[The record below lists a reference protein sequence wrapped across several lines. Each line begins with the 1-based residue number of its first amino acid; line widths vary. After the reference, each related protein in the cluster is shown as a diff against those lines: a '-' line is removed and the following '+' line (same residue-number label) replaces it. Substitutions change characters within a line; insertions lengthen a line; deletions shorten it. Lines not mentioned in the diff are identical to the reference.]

1 MIHYENIMTQI
12 WKQHMTHFNQHIH
25 LLIHKRIH
33 HGNAEF
39 DLADDGPNLPLD
51 LFTLYTVC
59 VLFNVYMYNVSNCT
73 YHSVQ

>member
-1 MIHYENIMTQI
+1 
-12 WKQHMTHFNQHIH
+12 MTHFNQHIH

-51 LFTLYTVC
+51 LFTLYSILYVYTVC

-73 YHSVQ
+73 YQAVQ